1 MATAKGKQGE
11 QADPQKMRRAIEE
24 AWGAP
29 LRTFHDPWRLLNTAE
44 AEIRELAGRHYR
56 AEHIDELVN
65 MLEALRTL
73 YRGVAAGD
81 PVDLAQLFP
90 EVEESLRHSLRTL
103 YSGIYETAFF
113 LDGVKIR
120 RGLRRVDGLP
130 KGPPWVIVDLADP
143 LAELI
148 EGLET
153 ITPRTVFVC
162 ENCGK
167 IGPAERSDKRYCG
180 GGCRKLASRKRL
192 GS

>member
-11 QADPQKMRRAIEE
+11 QADPQKIRRAIEE

-44 AEIRELAGRHYR
+44 EEIRELAGRRYR
-56 AEHIDELVN
+56 PEHIDELVN

-73 YRGVAAGD
+73 YRGVAVGD
-81 PVDLAQLFP
+81 PIDLAQLFP
-90 EVEESLRHSLRTL
+90 EAEENLRHSLRTL

-120 RGLRRVDGLP
+120 RGLRRVEGLP
-130 KGPPWVIVDLADP
+130 KGPPWVIVDLQDP

-153 ITPRTVFVC
+153 ITPRTIFVC
-162 ENCGK
+162 QNCK
-167 IGPAERSDKRYCG
+167 QIGPAERSDKRYCSNV
-180 GGCRKLASRKRL
+180 CRAQASRRRRR
-192 GS
+192 